1 MGSELSKGVCCKS
14 SGAGKNSLKPGCWCC
29 GSPPAAGL
37 HDANG
42 NVIILD
48 DENFEELDDDDM
60 DTLPLVTNHDET
72 PESVSSCKNKKPIKK
87 QPKPY
92 NRKQ

>member
-14 SGAGKNSLKPGCWCC
+14 PGAGKNSLNRGCWCC

-42 NVIILD
+42 NVIVLD
-48 DENFEELDDDDM
+48 DDNFEELEDEDM
-60 DTLPLVTNHDET
+60 DTLPLVTNRDET

-92 NRKQ
+92 NHKQ